1 MARWNIILQLGV
13 PADADINL
21 IPSFLLQRSAARCY
35 QGDSFPVYNMLCKVD
50 KWSLWY
56 WYFLRYP
63 ILKFWAISDRYRIS
77 DRAIPTNEHSTFV
90 IILFYTIPTL
100 PCLKLTFEMSLRPT
114 ISLHWRVRQWV
125 KLTMSP
131 MFCFFFLLFQ
141 SKHNRQS
148 QRIKKKN
155 MSNVWMWW
163 IWLWNETL
171 LEKMTT
177 QNCPLWKT
185 QNNLFQ
191 SQIFCFEVTKT
202 I

>member
-1 MARWNIILQLGV
+1 MEPLVLVFSSISNLEILSNI
-13 PADADINL
+13 
-21 IPSFLLQRSAARCY
+21 R
-35 QGDSFPVYNMLCKVD
+35 
-50 KWSLWY
+50 
-56 WYFLRYP
+56 
-63 ILKFWAISDRYRIS
+63 
-77 DRAIPTNEHSTFV
+77 PTQNIGSSHS
-90 IILFYTIPTL
+90 Y
-100 PCLKLTFEMSLRPT
+100 KLTFNLCYHPILYDSNSSMFETYFWNESQT
-114 ISLHWRVRQWV
+114 NHI
-125 KLTMSP
+125 LTLESQAVGETNNVTHVL
-131 MFCFFFLLFQ
+131 FCFFLLFQ

-171 LEKMTT
+171 LEKTTT